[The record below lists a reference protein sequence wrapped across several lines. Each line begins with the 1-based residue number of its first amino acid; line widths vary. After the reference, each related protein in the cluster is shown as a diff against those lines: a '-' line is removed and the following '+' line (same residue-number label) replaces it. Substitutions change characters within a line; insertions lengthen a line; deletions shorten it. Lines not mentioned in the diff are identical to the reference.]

1 MSEAKE
7 KEVQDLD
14 VTFENVTGK
23 DTGFFDKAQ
32 NFFEEKQQLVTY
44 GGAGLLVVIGLLVFV
59 FMKWLPDRNLKAQK
73 EMFHAELAFAKDSF
87 NTALNGN
94 GTYKGFLE
102 ISNKYSFT
110 KAANLCNYYAGI
122 CYLNLKQYDNA
133 VKYLGKFSTSDP
145 ILGAVK
151 LNAIGD
157 AYAELGKMDEAT
169 SNYKKAASF
178 SKNEVY
184 TPYFLFKAA
193 LAYEK
198 QKKYSDAK
206 ELLEEIRNNYPTSDE
221 GREAE
226 KYLARVNA
234 AL

>member
-1 MSEAKE
+1 MSEELE
-7 KEVQDLD
+7 KEVQE
-14 VTFENVTGK
+14 VETTTANAATNSV
-23 DTGFFDKAQ
+23 GFFDKVQ
-32 NFFEEKQQLVTY
+32 HFFEEKQQLVTY
-44 GGAGLLVVIGLLVFV
+44 GGAGLLVVIGALVFV

-87 NTALNGN
+87 NVALNGN
-94 GTYKGFLE
+94 GANKGFLE
-102 ISNKYSFT
+102 IGNKYSFT
-110 KAANLCNYYAGI
+110 KAANLSNYYAGI

-133 VKYLGKFSTSDP
+133 VKYLDKFSTSDP

-157 AYAELGKMDEAT
+157 AYSELGKMDDAT
-169 SNYKKAASF
+169 SYYKKAASF

-206 ELLEEIRNNYPTSDE
+206 ALLEEISTNYPNSDE

-234 AL
+234 AI